1 MYLDKIN
8 HRWLNHLKTNGFQEL
23 ITITNTTKLNVNAR
37 LFMLELKLNAKRYHL
52 YHCLDKDIYE
62 LRQLDEAYTLIS
74 AEEAFGLS
82 LERSKDFWETVHSFM
97 LQHYDGIQTSV
108 DCRQGIEQAKLAIQ
122 KVRL

>member
-8 HRWLNHLKTNGFQEL
+8 QQWVSHLKTNGFQEH

-37 LFMLELKLNAKRYHL
+37 LFMLELQFNVKRYHL
-52 YHCLDKDIYE
+52 YHCLDEDMYE

-74 AEEAFGLS
+74 AEEAFGLT
-82 LERSKDFWETVHSFM
+82 LERSKDFEEAVHSFM

-108 DCRQGIEQAKLAIQ
+108 DCRQGLEKAKLAIQ
-122 KVRL
+122 RVRL